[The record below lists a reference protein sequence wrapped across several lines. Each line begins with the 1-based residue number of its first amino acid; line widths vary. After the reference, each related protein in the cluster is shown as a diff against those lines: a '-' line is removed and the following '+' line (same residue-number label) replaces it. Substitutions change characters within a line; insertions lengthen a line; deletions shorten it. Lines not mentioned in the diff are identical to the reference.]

1 MMATNN
7 VYVPGSSTDQTLVFK
22 ALVVSVPNS
31 LTGYEPIKCRIQVS
45 DSKILNDKDL
55 PNCYPLL
62 PKHLN
67 VYPKEGEWVYIL
79 NINKDSNQQ
88 IRYFLGPVIDTFK
101 NLPLNPND
109 NTETNSNIKPDLTQ
123 PEKGIYPNRGYISI
137 QGRNN
142 SDVVFKD
149 QEVLLR
155 AGKYVVNNPL
165 KFNSLDTAY
174 IQIKYG
180 QPDLKETN
188 KTQTK
193 TEVKLVS
200 PDGFAIASLT
210 NVNGIFDWVV
220 NIRVEDKGN
229 AFLGRI
235 YKTFTSENSAVS
247 YIKETFLKLQKN
259 DPSAISDIK
268 DNLGNNITNIYD
280 FSKFKYINDSI
291 PQLKDFNI
299 NQSTEKVSK
308 TETVKV
314 TETIFDDSK
323 GSAINIVANKV
334 NLISYGNKDGFK
346 LLDPDVTITPEQQI
360 KINTEGHPVPYGDKL
375 NEFLNLMKSFVSNH
389 VHAYSGLPPDPDP
402 IVEQILNY
410 DLETILNQNVR
421 TA

>member
-1 MMATNN
+1 MMASNN
-7 VYVPGSSTDQTLVFK
+7 VYVPGSSTDQTLIFK
-22 ALVVSVPNS
+22 ALVVSVPNT
-31 LTGYEPIKCRIQVS
+31 LTGFEPIKCRIQVS

-101 NLPLNPND
+101 NLPLNSND
-109 NTETNSNIKPDLTQ
+109 NTETNSNIKPDLSQ
-123 PEKGIYPNRGYISI
+123 PDKGIYPSREQISI

-142 SDVVFKD
+142 SDVVFKE

-155 AGKYVVNNPL
+155 AGKYVSGNPL

-180 QPDLKETN
+180 EPESKETN
-188 KTQTK
+188 KTQT
-193 TEVKLVS
+193 TTDVKLVT

-210 NVNGIFDWVV
+210 NVSGVFDWIV
-220 NIRVEDKGN
+220 NIRIEDKSN
-229 AFLGRI
+229 AFLGKI
-235 YKTFTSENSAVS
+235 YKTFAAENSAVS
-247 YIKETFLKLQKN
+247 YIKEIFLKLQKN
-259 DPSAISDIK
+259 DPNSISEIK
-268 DNLGNNITNIYD
+268 DNLGNNINNIYD
-280 FSKFKYINDSI
+280 FSKFKYINDTI

-299 NQSTEKVSK
+299 NQLTEKVYK
-308 TETVKV
+308 TKTVPVTETV
-314 TETIFDDSK
+314 FNDSK
-323 GSAINIVANKV
+323 GSVINIVGNKL

-346 LLDPDVTITPEQQI
+346 LLDPDVTITPEQQL
-360 KINTEGHPVPYGDKL
+360 KINTESHPIPYGDKL

-389 VHAYSGLPPDPDP
+389 VHPYHGSPPDPDP
-402 IVEQILNY
+402 IVTQILNY

>member
-1 MMATNN
+1 MASNN
-7 VYVPGSSTDQTLVFK
+7 IYVPGNNTDQTLIYK
-22 ALVVSVPNS
+22 GQVVSVPDT

-62 PKHLN
+62 PKHIN
-67 VYPKEGEWVYIL
+67 VYPKKDEWVYII

-101 NLPLNPND
+101 DLPLNVND
-109 NTETNSNIKPDLTQ
+109 NTETNSNIKPDLSQ
-123 PEKGIYPNRGYISI
+123 PDKGIYPNRGHISI

-155 AGKYVVNNPL
+155 AGKYVSGNPL

-180 QPDLKETN
+180 EPESKETN
-188 KTQTK
+188 KTQVVTD
-193 TEVKLVS
+193 VKLFQ

-210 NVNGIFDWVV
+210 NVTGVFDWIV
-220 NIRVEDKGN
+220 NIRIEDKN
-229 AFLGRI
+229 NNFLGKI
-235 YKTFTSENSAVS
+235 YKTFTSENGAIS
-247 YIKETFLKLQKN
+247 YIKETFLSLQKN
-259 DPSAISDIK
+259 VPSTISNIK
-268 DNLGNNITNIYD
+268 DGTGNNINNIYD

-291 PQLKDFNI
+291 TQLKDFNI
-299 NQSTEKVSK
+299 NQTTEKTSK
-308 TETVKV
+308 TQTVPITETV
-314 TETIFDDSK
+314 FNDSK
-323 GSAINIVANKV
+323 GSVINIVGNKL

-346 LLDPDVTITPEQQI
+346 LLDPDVTITPEQQL
-360 KINTEGHPVPYGDKL
+360 KINTEGHPIPYGDVLNDFLKL
-375 NEFLNLMKSFVSNH
+375 IKSFVGNH
-389 VHAYSGLPPDPDP
+389 VHPYHGMPPDPDP
-402 IVEQILNY
+402 IVNQIQNF
-410 DLETILNQNVR
+410 DLESILNQNVR